1 MGTFAGH
8 AIPGSFF
15 IAFSLW
21 WTVQIFRRYYASLIK
36 NGPKYRSS
44 VTFQC
49 SCLPGK
55 LKYWEIE
62 GFVKIFFCTVGITG
76 EIITAFDKEGH
87 FAYIGNGQHAT
98 MFSFFAFSGMVDIL
112 VNQNVPLPKGIEYLV
127 SIAAFAAEAILFKFH
142 IDGRG
147 GLDVLLHTLLLYTVI
162 AAILAGIAELKYRE
176 SVLVALCR
184 TFFVFVQGTWFWQVG
199 WILYPPSAGAEPWK
213 DDDHREKLLATMIF
227 SWHMAG
233 VLITMMTIGGIVGCI
248 YRHKYGPFDLFLNP
262 YDALEMHLIQKN
274 SNGHTV
280 MNMRDDSDSDIEFE
294 RPITRRKENG
304 LS

>member
-15 IAFSLW
+15 LIFALW
-21 WTVQIFRRYYASLIK
+21 WTLQIFRRYYGSLLK
-36 NGPKYRSS
+36 NGPKFQSS

-49 SCLPGK
+49 ACLPGR

-62 GFVKIFFCTVGITG
+62 GFLKIFFCAVGITG
-76 EIITAFDKEGH
+76 ELITAFDDEGN

-98 MFSFFAFSGMVDIL
+98 MFSFFAFSGVIDIL
-112 VNQNVPLPKGIEYLV
+112 VNQNFPLPKGIEYIV
-127 SIAAFAAEAILFKFH
+127 SIAAFTAEAFLFKFH
-142 IDGRG
+142 LEGRD
-147 GLDVLLHTLLLYTVI
+147 GLDILLHTLLLYTII
-162 AAILAGIAELKYRE
+162 ATIMTGIAEVRYRD

-199 WILYPPSAGAEPWK
+199 WILYPPTSGGKPWQP
-213 DDDHREKLLATMIF
+213 DDHQEKLLATMIF
-227 SWHMAG
+227 VWHMA
-233 VLITMMTIGGIVGCI
+233 VALVTMLTIGGIVGCV
-248 YRHKYGPFDLFLNP
+248 YRRRHGPFDLFQNP
-262 YDALEMHLIQKN
+262 YDALEMHLVQKN

-280 MNMRDDSDSDIEFE
+280 INLRVDSESDIEFE
-294 RPITRRKENG
+294 QPIIRRENG